1 MRRKMIKV
9 QTFPGATIS
18 DMKIF
23 TVPLLKEK
31 LDKVIVTVGTTDA
44 LYYTLD
50 EIFKDMKELRL
61 LIQKMIPSTK
71 TII

>member
-23 TVPLLKEK
+23 TVPLLKER
-31 LDKVIVTVGTTDA
+31 LDKVIVAVGTTDA

-50 EIFKDMKELRL
+50 EIFKDMKEVRL

-71 TII
+71 TTI

>member
-23 TVPLLKEK
+23 AVPLLKEK
-31 LDKVIVTVGTTDA
+31 LDKVIVAVGTTDA

-50 EIFKDMKELRL
+50 EIFKDMKEVRL

>member
-1 MRRKMIKV
+1 MIKV

-23 TVPLLKEK
+23 AVPLLKEK
-31 LDKVIVTVGTTDA
+31 LDKVIVAVGTTDA

-50 EIFKDMKELRL
+50 EIFKDMKEVRL